1 MKLTQFFLFVFILTI
16 ISCTTDSVQEEEAL
30 FEDDTTA
37 IKLTISQDEAELFDL
52 VNRHRIAQGLNEL
65 VFSEETYE
73 FAEEHNKFMIS
84 EGEISHKNFSQ
95 RASKVAEKTK
105 AIKVGE
111 NVAKSFTTPN
121 GALNAWLNSASHKKA
136 LEGNYTHSTIS
147 ITANNDGELY
157 YTQIFFR

>member
-1 MKLTQFFLFVFILTI
+1 MKLTHFFLFAFALTI
-16 ISCTTDSVQEEEAL
+16 ISCTTDSVQNDEAL
-30 FEDDTTA
+30 FENDTTTVQ
-37 IKLTISQDEAELFDL
+37 LTLSQDETELFDL
-52 VNRHRIAQGLNEL
+52 VNTHRAAQGLNEL
-65 VFSEETYE
+65 IFSKETYE
-73 FAEEHNKFMIS
+73 FAEEHNKFMIA

-95 RASKVAEKTK
+95 RASKVAKKTK

-121 GALNAWLNSASHKKA
+121 AAVKAWLNSKSHKKA

-147 ITANNDGELY
+147 ITESDEGELY